1 MHSIE
6 LTIEYLNLFV
16 EQPLRSYFEILTMLL
31 LTSGRYRSQF
41 TNSESIQKGLEQP
54 GIPLTD
60 K

>member
-31 LTSGRYRSQF
+31 LTSGRYRS
-41 TNSESIQKGLEQP
+41 
-54 GIPLTD
+54 
-60 K
+60 